1 MTRDAHLPGRRRAA
15 SPVAPA
21 LASLRRLPQ
30 AGTRFRLVA
39 ATVTPVAAEVI
50 TAAALVLF
58 HHLPALLVA
67 AGIKDTIHD

>member
-1 MTRDAHLPGRRRAA
+1 MTGHVHFPNRRHAA

-21 LASLRRLPQ
+21 LASLRRLPPPG
-30 AGTRFRLVA
+30 AWLRLV
-39 ATVTPVAAEVI
+39 TPTTLEAIVP
-50 TAAALVLF
+50 AALVLF